1 MRAGLEMRS
10 KDPRLCKQI
19 EVLEL
24 LPISLINLISHTKKG
39 PGLQSLA
46 RTQESQMPAALSHRT
61 LLSSGTEM
69 FSEQFF

>member
-1 MRAGLEMRS
+1 MRS

-24 LPISLINLISHTKKG
+24 LPISLITLISHTKKG
-39 PGLQSLA
+39 PRLQSLA
-46 RTQESQMPAALSHRT
+46 RTQEPQLPAAPSHRT
-61 LLSSGTEM
+61 LLSSGTEL